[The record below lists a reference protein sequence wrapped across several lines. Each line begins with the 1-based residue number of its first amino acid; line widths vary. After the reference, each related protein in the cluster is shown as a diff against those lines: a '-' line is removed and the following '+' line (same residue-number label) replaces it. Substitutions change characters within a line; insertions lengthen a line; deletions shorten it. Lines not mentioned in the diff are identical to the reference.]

1 MATHIVGGTSTLT
14 PASSRQRWAAGVVTA
29 VAAAAFAYAFVV
41 LLARYW
47 VFYHLDNPGMGLGLL
62 FGVLPLGF
70 LVAFAVGTAVRRRL
84 TRRGAPLGR
93 ATAAGA
99 AGAALALGLLFA
111 LELWHSRAARSGEG
125 DGAGDLAPFFA
136 SLVGRR

>member
-1 MATHIVGGTSTLT
+1 VSTLRS
-14 PASSRQRWAAGVVTA
+14 ASTRQGRVAAGVMA
-29 VAAAAFAYAFVV
+29 LAAAGLAYGFVV

-47 VFYHLDNPGMGLGLL
+47 AFYHLDNSGMGVGLL

-70 LVAFAVGTAVRRRL
+70 LVAAAAGTAVRRRL
-84 TRRGAPLGR
+84 ARRGAPLGR
-93 ATAAGA
+93 ATAAGV

-125 DGAGDLAPFFA
+125 EGAGDLAPFFA